1 MDHSSTSSLRLRIVS
16 PEGVVVDTEVRSV
29 VFPGEDGE
37 FGVLPRHAAMVSL
50 TESGLLRA
58 TGADGQGVEYVI
70 HDGFAEVRD
79 NVVTILSRSAE
90 KPEEID
96 LERARQAAE
105 RAMERLRADRTEI
118 DLARAQ
124 IALRRALMREKAVRR
139 RASR

>member
-1 MDHSSTSSLRLRIVS
+1 MDTGSSLLRLRIVS
-16 PEGVVVDTEVRSV
+16 PEGPVVDTEVRSV

-37 FGVLPRHAAMVSL
+37 FGILPRHAAMVSL
-50 TESGLLRA
+50 TESGILHAELP
-58 TGADGQGVEYVI
+58 DGSRMEYVV

-79 NVVTILSRSAE
+79 NVVTVLSRSAE
-90 KPEEID
+90 KPEAID
-96 LERARQAAE
+96 LERARRAAE

-124 IALRRALMREKAVRR
+124 IALRRALMREKAARR